1 MKVLLVN
8 AHGDP
13 AVGGTEKHVADL
25 ARELTGRG
33 HEVSFLQAFPDAGP
47 SGFEGDRVVV
57 HSKHWRSS
65 EVRRLRNHVEAV
77 IVPFRRTVR
86 DFIARQRPDVI
97 HTHNLSGLATGVW
110 EDCRRLRI
118 PVVHTLHDY
127 YLLCPRVTLTTR
139 DGRPCHPGLFC
150 GLRSRRLGRHGAS
163 VADVIGVSRYVLDR
177 QADVF
182 PRARQHVIRNPA
194 TVMPAASTEPREQ
207 LHTIGYIGALERV
220 KGVHVL
226 LQAAPEL
233 ARRGCTLALAGGGR
247 LEPEVQAAA
256 DRGAVRF
263 LGRVSGPAKTAFFD
277 NCDVGVVP
285 SLWDEPAPYAPLEWL
300 SSGRPVL
307 VSVRGGVGELIE
319 SWGGAIAIEP
329 TLQGIV
335 KAVESLL
342 EPAAW
347 QQARARVDRLESTGE
362 IAEWVDAHEAVY
374 ATALAT
380 SPERRRRTVV
390 GPGSRV
396 SA

>member
-1 MKVLLVN
+1 
-8 AHGDP
+8 
-13 AVGGTEKHVADL
+13 
-25 ARELTGRG
+25 
-33 HEVSFLQAFPDAGP
+33 
-47 SGFEGDRVVV
+47 
-57 HSKHWRSS
+57 
-65 EVRRLRNHVEAV
+65 
-77 IVPFRRTVR
+77 
-86 DFIARQRPDVI
+86 
-97 HTHNLSGLATGVW
+97 
-110 EDCRRLRI
+110 
-118 PVVHTLHDY
+118 
-127 YLLCPRVTLTTR
+127 
-139 DGRPCHPGLFC
+139 
-150 GLRSRRLGRHGAS
+150 
-163 VADVIGVSRYVLDR
+163 
-177 QADVF
+177 
-182 PRARQHVIRNPA
+182 
-194 TVMPAASTEPREQ
+194 MPAASTEPREQ

-226 LQAAPEL
+226 LEAAPEL
-233 ARRGCTLALAGGGR
+233 ARRGCTLVLAGGGR

-256 DRGAVRF
+256 ARGAVRF
-263 LGRVSGPAKTAFFD
+263 LGRVAGPAKTAFFD

-347 QQARARVDRLESTGE
+347 QQALARVDRLGSTGE

-380 SPERRRRTVV
+380 SPEMRRRTVV
-390 GPGSRV
+390 GPGSGV
-396 SA
+396 

>member
-247 LEPEVQAAA
+247 LEPEVQAVLPTEVPSA
-256 DRGAVRF
+256 F
-263 LGRVSGPAKTAFFD
+263 FGRVSGAAKTAFFD

-285 SLWDEPAPYAPLEWL
+285 FFGMEPARYAPLEWL
-300 SSGRPVL
+300 SSGRPVPR
-307 VSVRGGVGELIE
+307 VGTRWCRRADRVGGGE
-319 SWGGAIAIEP
+319 IAIQP
-329 TLQGIV
+329 TLQAGSQG
-335 KAVESLL
+335 VESLL
-342 EPAAW
+342 QPAAW
-347 QQARARVDRLESTGE
+347 QKSPPT
-362 IAEWVDAHEAVY
+362 IAWSPQGTSRSGFDAHEAV
-374 ATALAT
+374 
-380 SPERRRRTVV
+380 RRDWRWRPAGEASRTVA
-390 GPGSRV
+390 GRFRV
-396 SA
+396 TA